1 MESDRALQQDV
12 LDELEFEPSVD
23 AAHIGVTAKDGV
35 VTLSGFVSSYA
46 EKSAAERA
54 AARVKGTKAIAE
66 EIEVRLPQERQRS
79 DDEIA
84 KRALD
89 ILNWDAAVP
98 KGRIKIKVEKGVVTL
113 TGQVDWQYQR
123 TEAATDVRKLS
134 GVVAIV
140 NQITLRP
147 TINPANVKEQ
157 ILGALRRN
165 AETDASGIRVEVQ
178 GNKVTLAG
186 QVHGWRERNIA
197 EHAAWS
203 TGGVAQVEDHIIV
216 L

>member
-1 MESDRALQQDV
+1 MVSDRALQQDV

-35 VTLSGFVSSYA
+35 VTLSGFVSSYT
-46 EKSAAERA
+46 EKFAAERA

-66 EIEVRLPQERQRS
+66 EIEVRLPQEKRHS

-98 KGRIKIKVEKGVVTL
+98 KDRIRIKVEKGVVTL
-113 TGQVDWQYQR
+113 TGQVDWQYQKSDA
-123 TEAATDVRKLS
+123 ETDVRKLS
-134 GVVAIV
+134 GVIAIS
-140 NQITLRP
+140 NQITVRP

-157 ILGALRRN
+157 ILGALRRH
-165 AETDASGIRVEVQ
+165 AETDASGIKVEVQ
-178 GNKVTLAG
+178 GSKVTLGG

-203 TGGVAQVEDHIIV
+203 TGGVAQVEDHITVI
-216 L
+216 